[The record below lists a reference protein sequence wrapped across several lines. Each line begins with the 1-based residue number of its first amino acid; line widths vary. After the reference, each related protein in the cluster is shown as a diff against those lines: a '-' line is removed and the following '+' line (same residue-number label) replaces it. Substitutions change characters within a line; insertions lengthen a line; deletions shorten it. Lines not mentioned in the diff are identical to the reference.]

1 MKRRTITP
9 RYLFPEMSLSRDNPW
24 LTSPFVLPKIGAK
37 KSGLSTFELCAG
49 GGGQALGFEQAGIEH
64 LGLVEIDKHA
74 CATLRTNREHWQV
87 LEHDLRTLDGSAFK
101 GVDILSGGLPCPP
114 FSIAGKQLGQKDDR
128 NLFPAL
134 IRLVDQ
140 IRPRTVTVE
149 SVRGSSRAASRTYS
163 EQIAKWGLVFFDD
176 VPVV

>member
-1 MKRRTITP
+1 
-9 RYLFPEMSLSRDNPW
+9 
-24 LTSPFVLPKIGAK
+24 
-37 KSGLSTFELCAG
+37 
-49 GGGQALGFEQAGIEH
+49 
-64 LGLVEIDKHA
+64 
-74 CATLRTNREHWQV
+74 V

-140 IRPRTVTVE
+140 ISP
-149 SVRGSSRAASRTYS
+149 G
-163 EQIAKWGLVFFDD
+163 Q
-176 VPVV
+176 